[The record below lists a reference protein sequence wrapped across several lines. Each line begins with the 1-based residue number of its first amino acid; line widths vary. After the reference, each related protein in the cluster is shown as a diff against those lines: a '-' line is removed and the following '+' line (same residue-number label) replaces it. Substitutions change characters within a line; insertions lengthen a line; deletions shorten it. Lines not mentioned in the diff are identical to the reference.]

1 MDGKVWDME
10 EESRPIA
17 YSYIRFSTPE
27 QSLGDSKRRQFEETE
42 RYCRENK
49 LILSDNIFHDEG
61 VSAFKGKNK
70 TKDAQLARFLMLC
83 RQNKIKKGSYL
94 LCEHID
100 RITREPISNAFD
112 TVKSII
118 DYGIIVVTL
127 NDKRKYSKDTLNQ
140 IDLLCLIFTL
150 FQSHD
155 ESVKKQER
163 IRKSWENKRN
173 QLISGKIQ
181 KLPQIPNWLNQ
192 NKSGEILVDET
203 KSSTVIRIFDM
214 FVNQKI
220 GSSSIHKIL
229 NQERVPI
236 ISKKKTSSKWQQDY
250 ISRILR
256 NKAVIGYTE
265 FYETT
270 IDPETHRKKRALIK
284 NSTAKIYPPIID
296 EKTFNAAQI
305 KLNQVKKYKRGR
317 IGSVNIFSTEILKC
331 ARCNGKME
339 MIYKTK
345 ENRFIACQN
354 NRHGLGCN
362 NKYSYPYDSFESS
375 FLKNVEE
382 INFNQIFKDNN
393 FENQI
398 DAIEKDIEIISLKIS
413 DFEQKISNL
422 VDNLSIL
429 PATAREIT
437 IQKIKSLENEIVKN
451 KSKIIELKIKQYNIS
466 STTENPKSLQEL
478 VLKLKTI
485 SKEEKEIIK
494 LKIKTIIHEQV
505 ESIKVFTYRD
515 KNDFNG
521 FTDDSWRKFIKKC
534 GIRSENNNFK
544 RFRAYRIKYKF
555 LKESRLVR
563 GVEKY
568 YKNASVLI
576 KNVSEK

>member
-1 MDGKVWDME
+1 ME

-42 RYCRENK
+42 KYCRENK

-61 VSAFKGKNK
+61 VSAFKGRNK

-127 NDKRKYSKDTLNQ
+127 NDKRKYSKETLNQ

-173 QLISGKIQ
+173 QLISGKLQ

-192 NKSGEILVDET
+192 NKSGEILVDE
-203 KSSTVIRIFDM
+203 KKAATVIRIFDM

-220 GSSSIHKIL
+220 SSSSIHKTL
-229 NQERVPI
+229 NQENVPI
-236 ISKKKTSSKWQQDY
+236 ISKKKTSSKWQKDY

-256 NKAVIGYTE
+256 NQAVIGFTE

-270 IDPETHRKKRALIK
+270 IDSQTHKKKRILIK
-284 NSTAKIYPPIID
+284 NSAAKIYPQIID
-296 EKTFNAAQI
+296 DETFKTAQI
-305 KLNQVKKYKRGR
+305 KLKQVKKYQKGR
-317 IGSVNIFSTEILKC
+317 IGTVNLFSTAILKC

-339 MIYKTK
+339 MTYKSK
-345 ENRFIACQN
+345 ENRFIVCQN
-354 NRHGLGCN
+354 NRHGLVCS
-362 NKYSYPYDSFESS
+362 NKYSYPYYSFESS

-393 FENQI
+393 FENEI
-398 DAIEKDIEIISLKIS
+398 DSIEKDIEIIAVKLS
-413 DFEQKISNL
+413 DYEQKISNL

-451 KSKIIELKIKQYNIS
+451 KSKITELKIKQDNIT

-485 SKEEKEIIK
+485 SNEEKEILK

-505 ESIKVFTYRD
+505 DSIQVFTYRD

-521 FTDDSWRKFIKKC
+521 FTDESWGIFIKKC
-534 GIRSENNNFK
+534 GIRSGKNSFK

-576 KNVSEK
+576 KNVYEK